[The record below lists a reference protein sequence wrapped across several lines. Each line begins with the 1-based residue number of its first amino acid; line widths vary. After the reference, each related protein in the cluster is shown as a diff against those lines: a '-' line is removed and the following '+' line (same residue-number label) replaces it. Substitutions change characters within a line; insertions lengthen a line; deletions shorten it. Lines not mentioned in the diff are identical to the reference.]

1 MHISHTHTHT
11 YTYAHAQT
19 HLCTSK
25 HTPKTH
31 THTQNKTATVSL
43 ADAKRVRIHGVF
55 EQGVEQ
61 HLRVYVCVHLF
72 ACMNTGTCREC
83 MYTYIHDSV

>member
-1 MHISHTHTHT
+1 MHTHI
-11 YTYAHAQT
+11 
-19 HLCTSK
+19 
-25 HTPKTH
+25 PKTH

-43 ADAKRVRIHGVF
+43 ADAKGVGIHGVF

-61 HLRVYVCVHLF
+61 HLRVCACMHLF

-83 MYTYIHDSV
+83 MYAYIHDSG

>member
-1 MHISHTHTHT
+1 MADKKQKTTYNNDASFVYRTKSTHI
-11 YTYAHAQT
+11 
-19 HLCTSK
+19 
-25 HTPKTH
+25 PKTH

-61 HLRVYVCVHLF
+61 HLRVYVCIHLF

-83 MYTYIHDSV
+83 MYAYIHDSG